1 MNINP
6 GELNK
11 KIQIMLEENTGQ
23 DEDGFPTNTEKVVR
37 SCHAKVSYTS
47 GKEIIQA
54 GSEFSQAKKRF
65 LVRYTP
71 KEITTAMFVRYA
83 GKDHNIVYVNPYGDS
98 KEYLEIYTELE
109 ERNKH

>member
-11 KIQIMLEENTGQ
+11 RIQIILEENSGC
-23 DEDGFPTNTEKVVR
+23 DEDGFPLNEEKVIR
-37 SCHAKVSYTS
+37 SCYAKVSYTS
-47 GKEIIQA
+47 GKEMIQA

-65 LVRYTP
+65 LVRYMP

-98 KEYLEIYTELE
+98 KEYLEIYTEIE
-109 ERNKH
+109 ERNKR

>member
-11 KIQIMLEENTGQ
+11 RIHIILEESNGR
-23 DEDGFPTNTEKVVR
+23 DEDGFPLNEEKVIR
-37 SCHAKVSYTS
+37 SCYAKVSYTS
-47 GKEIIQA
+47 GKEMIQA

-71 KEITTAMFVRYA
+71 KKITTAMFVRYA
-83 GKDHNIVYVNPYGDS
+83 GKDHDIVYVNPYGDS
-98 KEYLEIYTELE
+98 KEYLEIYTEIE
-109 ERNKH
+109 ERNKR